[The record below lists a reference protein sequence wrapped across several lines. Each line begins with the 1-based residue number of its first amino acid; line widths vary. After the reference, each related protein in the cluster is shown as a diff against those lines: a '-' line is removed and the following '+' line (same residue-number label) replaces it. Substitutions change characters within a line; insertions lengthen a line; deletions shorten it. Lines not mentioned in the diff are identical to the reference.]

1 MRFIPGGPDI
11 PEELIIARDKG
22 DVVFFCGAGVSQQ
35 AASLPN
41 FNRLGITAYGWYAP
55 KIISFGDFDQNTEFG
70 VMLDYEVIRD
80 AALFVGYREIRF
92 ELDDAGEDKVDDSI
106 IAGLRLEF

>member
-1 MRFIPGGPDI
+1 
-11 PEELIIARDKG
+11 
-22 DVVFFCGAGVSQQ
+22 
-35 AASLPN
+35 
-41 FNRLGITAYGWYAP
+41 
-55 KIISFGDFDQNTEFG
+55 
-70 VMLDYEVIRD
+70 MLDYEVIRD